1 MVRTL
6 GRRSGRDYRYNP
18 LTGLS
23 EIDFMKTLSLIGCY
37 LLIAV
42 GQATAAEYYVMG
54 ESSHAA
60 DANPGTKASPFKT
73 VAQACA
79 VARPGDTVFLA
90 GGTYRET
97 LRPRESGAAGRPIR
111 FVALPGQEV
120 ILSGADI
127 LPGDWQRHQ
136 GSIYKLQTN
145 LKFKQ
150 LFLSRQMMPEARW
163 PNTPPGDLMTYRRGT
178 AGEGTGYEVLAD
190 PNLPPG
196 NWNGGIVL
204 LWPGSRWVSVT
215 RRITDYQPGKSLR
228 FDRTLEAK
236 KKDQYH
242 ASDPYKPLAGNPYL
256 IMGSL
261 AGLDSPGEWFLDEDR
276 GTVYLWTL
284 DGKPPAAA
292 VSVKQRDY
300 ACDLSRL
307 KFIEIKGLD
316 IFGAA
321 VNMTDSQD
329 CLLED
334 CRLRYVE
341 HYRELDLN
349 KTPAALNVVT
359 GKNNQW
365 RRCLIAY
372 AATSALRLGGENNR
386 LVNSIVRDA
395 NYLGTGRGGLDL
407 GRSLGAVVSQCSIFR
422 AGRDTIQ
429 HGGAKRI
436 RIEYSDIY
444 HTNML
449 NADSGALYCWGTDGE
464 GGVIAYNW
472 VHDNI
477 GDSTVGIYLDNFS
490 KNFVVHH
497 NVVWNCTGS
506 GIRLNSDAIN
516 HQIYNN
522 TVQQVREPFGT
533 YCYAKYTPTMQG
545 TRIVNNLVN
554 EAIHPKNPSEFVQ
567 GELGPKLGANGP
579 GAVDRDGYPAAGS
592 AAIDAGVVL
601 AGITDGFQGKAPDL
615 GAYEFGGPRW
625 VAGADWQDP
634 EAPPAPAR
642 NLAYTPRG
650 PITAETMITEGLALW
665 FDASDRKTLDLAAD
679 GTVLA
684 WRDRS
689 AGTHVARP
697 VAGTGAVKL
706 QTNALAGKPVIR
718 GNGTS
723 KLRVDD
729 LRREPGPLTVLVVS
743 QATEAAGPSWQRI
756 VASFTGEGREWELP
770 NWMIGR
776 PGGGKPAAYP
786 AQLFTI
792 QQRKGAAFGR
802 ISLLGASASSG
813 QALAGDIAEI
823 LVFDRTLRFDEFE
836 AVERYLKTKWGI
848 AD

>member
-1 MVRTL
+1 MRV
-6 GRRSGRDYRYNP
+6 
-18 LTGLS
+18 
-23 EIDFMKTLSLIGCY
+23 LSLVGCC
-37 LLIAV
+37 LLVALR
-42 GQATAAEYYVMG
+42 QAGAAEYYVAG
-54 ESSHAA
+54 NCPQAT
-60 DANPGTKASPFKT
+60 DANPGTKAAPFKT
-73 VAQACA
+73 VGQACA
-79 VARPGDTVFLA
+79 VARPGDTVIVV

-97 LRPRESGAAGRPIR
+97 LRPRQSGAAGRPIR
-111 FVALPGQEV
+111 FVALPGQQV
-120 ILSGADI
+120 ILSGANA
-127 LPGDWQRHQ
+127 LAGVWQRHQ
-136 GSIYKLQTN
+136 GSIYRLQTS

-150 LFLSRQMMPEARW
+150 LFVFNQMMPEARW
-163 PNTPPGDLMTYRRGT
+163 PNTPPGDLMAYHRGT

-204 LWPGSRWVSVT
+204 IWPGSRWVSGT

-228 FDRTLEAK
+228 FDRTFEAE
-236 KKDQYH
+236 KKDKYH
-242 ASDPYKPLAGNPYL
+242 ASDPYKPRAGNPFL
-256 IMGSL
+256 MFGSL
-261 AGLDSPGEWFLDEDR
+261 AGLDAPGEWFLDEEN
-276 GTVYLWTL
+276 GTVYLWPP
-284 DGKPPAAA
+284 DGKSPAADA

-307 KFIEIKGLD
+307 KFIEIKGLN

-341 HYRELDLN
+341 HYRDIDLYRA
-349 KTPAALNVVT
+349 PAALNVVT
-359 GKNNQW
+359 GKNNEW

-386 LVNSIVRDA
+386 LVNSIAHDA

-407 GRSLGAVVSQCSIFR
+407 GGSVAAVVSHCSVFR

-436 RIEYSDIY
+436 RIEYCDIY

-449 NADSGALYCWGTDGE
+449 NADSGAMYCWGTDGE

-472 VHDNI
+472 VHDNL

-497 NVVWNCTGS
+497 NVVWSCTGS

-516 HQIYNN
+516 HLVCNN
-522 TVQQVREPFGT
+522 TIAQVREPFGT

-545 TRIVNNLVN
+545 TRIINNLVN
-554 EAIHPKNPSEFVQ
+554 EAMHPNNPSEFVQ
-567 GELGPKLGANGP
+567 GELGPKLEANGP
-579 GAVDRDGYPAAGS
+579 GAVDRDGYPAARS
-592 AAIDAGVVL
+592 AALDAGVVI
-601 AGITDGFQGKAPDL
+601 AGITDGFKDKAPDL

-625 VAGADWQDP
+625 VAGANWRDP
-634 EAPPAPAR
+634 QAPPAPSR
-642 NLAYTPRG
+642 NLEYTPRG
-650 PITAETMITEGLALW
+650 PITTETMITDGLALW
-665 FDASDRKTLDLAAD
+665 FDASDRTTLDLASD

-689 AGTHVARP
+689 AGKHVARP
-697 VAGTGAVKL
+697 GVARGSVKF
-706 QTNALAGKPVIR
+706 QASAMGGKPVIR
-718 GNGTS
+718 GNGTGN
-723 KLRVDD
+723 LRVDD
-729 LRREPGPLTVLVVS
+729 LRRKPGPLTVLLVS
-743 QATEAAGPSWQRI
+743 QALTAAGPSWQRL
-756 VASFTGEGREWELP
+756 VASFTGEGKEWELP

-776 PGGGKPAAYP
+776 PGHGKPTAYP
-786 AQLFTI
+786 ARLFTI

-813 QALAGDIAEI
+813 QALAGDLAEI
-823 LVFDRTLRFDEFE
+823 LIFDRTLRFDEFE
-836 AVERYLKTKWGI
+836 AVQRYLKSKWGI